1 MGLKIKGYGFSGG
14 GQKKT
19 KNRDLSFW
27 LVGQENKKLV
37 GQENK
42 KRG

>member
-1 MGLKIKGYGFSGG
+1 MALEVED
-14 GQKKT
+14 KKET

-37 GQENK
+37 RQ
-42 KRG
+42 